1 MIALVGAMK
10 EARAGYYPAPSA
22 ADTIKQMFVE
32 AVAQPPASGRQG
44 AARNGSVATSEFRGI
59 LAWAIGQANAADLD
73 EVRARVTQK
82 MPDNVHEVKA
92 STMTNTA
99 ASDDTVDAVTHSAHL
114 GMAVKLARLY
124 GGKLLYVHGVG
135 WHRWDGKRWA
145 RDGDGAAR
153 RAVHAMLKRDRRIVI
168 SLGLSDEEREKRLRQ
183 IARYET
189 ASAITGILTEAAV
202 LQAFSVTVNDL
213 DADPWLFN
221 CQNGTLDLRTME
233 LWAHDPADRISKVA
247 NAAYRPDTGGTQW
260 AAFLER
266 VLPEQAVR
274 DYLQRLSGLSLLGEV
289 NGDKQIAPIMTG
301 SGANGKTTFIEAMS
315 FPLGD
320 YAATA
325 EPTLLMAKRGDAHP
339 TGVADLLGRRFV
351 SVVETEQGRR
361 FDIALLKWLT
371 GGDTLKARYMRQDF
385 FSFKPSHLLLMA
397 TNHLPRI
404 DDDTEAVWR
413 RLRVIPFTVQIP
425 KAERDKH
432 VKERLQAEADAVLG
446 WVIAGWNEY
455 RRRGGLDE
463 PQAVLLATD
472 DYKDDSDA
480 VGRFIKDECCNRG
493 AQSAATTQAL
503 YARWESW
510 AAQDGCLPL
519 SRIAFG
525 RALDAK
531 GYPAEKNTHDRLR
544 RGICLKSQVEE
555 IL

>member
-1 MIALVGAMK
+1 
-10 EARAGYYPAPSA
+10 
-22 ADTIKQMFVE
+22 
-32 AVAQPPASGRQG
+32 
-44 AARNGSVATSEFRGI
+44 
-59 LAWAIGQANAADLD
+59 
-73 EVRARVTQK
+73 
-82 MPDNVHEVKA
+82 
-92 STMTNTA
+92 
-99 ASDDTVDAVTHSAHL
+99 
-114 GMAVKLARLY
+114 
-124 GGKLLYVHGVG
+124 
-135 WHRWDGKRWA
+135 
-145 RDGDGAAR
+145 
-153 RAVHAMLKRDRRIVI
+153 MLKRDRRIVI

-247 NAAYRPDTGGTQW
+247 NAAYRPDTGGHTVGRVPGTG
-260 AAFLER
+260 AAG
-266 VLPEQAVR
+266 PGTSATTC
-274 DYLQRLSGLSLLGEV
+274 SGSAGCRFS
-289 NGDKQIAPIMTG
+289 GRSTATSRSRPITTG

-320 YAATA
+320 YAMTA

-425 KAERDKH
+425 RPSATSTLKSDYRPKPTRCSAGSSPD
-432 VKERLQAEADAVLG
+432 G
-446 WVIAGWNEY
+446 TSIAAAAASTSRKPCCWPPTTT
-455 RRRGGLDE
+455 R
-463 PQAVLLATD
+463 PTPTPS
-472 DYKDDSDA
+472 DDSSKTNA
-480 VGRFIKDECCNRG
+480 VTAVRSQPPPPRRSTRDGKAGRHRT
-493 AQSAATTQAL
+493 AAC
-503 YARWESW
+503 R
-510 AAQDGCLPL
+510 
-519 SRIAFG
+519 
-525 RALDAK
+525 
-531 GYPAEKNTHDRLR
+531 
-544 RGICLKSQVEE
+544 
-555 IL
+555 

>member
-1 MIALVGAMK
+1 MSIPELPAELAELLDDASPASDAASDPEVAAFLGEHTRSTRPEILAGLTSKLGDRFDDGGIPPPVHRDRPGRGDERSPGRLLPGAVSGRHHQ
-10 EARAGYYPAPSA
+10 ANVRGGGRPA
-22 ADTIKQMFVE
+22 
-32 AVAQPPASGRQG
+32 PASGRQG

-274 DYLQRLSGLSLLGEV
+274 DYMQRLSGLSLLGEV

-385 FSFKPSHLLLMA
+385 FSFKPRHLLLMA
-397 TNHLPRI
+397 TNHLP
-404 DDDTEAVWR
+404 A
-413 RLRVIPFTVQIP
+413 
-425 KAERDKH
+425 H
-432 VKERLQAEADAVLG
+432 
-446 WVIAGWNEY
+446 
-455 RRRGGLDE
+455 RRRHRGG
-463 PQAVLLATD
+463 V
-472 DYKDDSDA
+472 
-480 VGRFIKDECCNRG
+480 
-493 AQSAATTQAL
+493 AAHPRHPVHRANP
-503 YARWESW
+503 E
-510 AAQDGCLPL
+510 
-519 SRIAFG
+519 G
-525 RALDAK
+525 RARQA
-531 GYPAEKNTHDRLR
+531 R
-544 RGICLKSQVEE
+544 
-555 IL
+555 